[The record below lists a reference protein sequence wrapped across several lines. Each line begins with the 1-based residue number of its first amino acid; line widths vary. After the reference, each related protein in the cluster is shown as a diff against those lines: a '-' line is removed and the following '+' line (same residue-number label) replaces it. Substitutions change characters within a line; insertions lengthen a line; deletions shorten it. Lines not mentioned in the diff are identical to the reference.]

1 MTTFIDTNFITA
13 LVNERD
19 ELHAKAL
26 DLSERFEGQKFL
38 LTDAI
43 LLESGNALAKR
54 FRTEVID
61 IIDQFQNSADVEI
74 VRLDP
79 EIFEAGFN
87 LFKQHKDKTWGLVD
101 CISFVVMN
109 ERGITEA
116 LTFDQHFVQA
126 GFRALMRD

>member
-26 DLSERFEGQKFL
+26 ELSELFEGQKFL
-38 LTDAI
+38 LTDAV

-54 FRTEVID
+54 YRTEVID

-74 VRLDP
+74 IRLDP

-109 ERGITEA
+109 ERGVTEA
-116 LTFDQHFVQA
+116 LTYDQHFVQA
-126 GFRALMRD
+126 GFRALMKE

>member
-26 DLSERFEGQKFL
+26 ELSERFEGQKFL

-54 FRTEVID
+54 FRTEIID

-87 LFKQHKDKTWGLVD
+87 LFKQHTDKTWGLVD

>member
-26 DLSERFEGQKFL
+26 ELSERFEGQKFL

-54 FRTEVID
+54 FRTEIID

-87 LFKQHKDKTWGLVD
+87 LFKQHTDKTWGLVD

-126 GFRALMRD
+126 GFRALMKE

>member
-1 MTTFIDTNFITA
+1 MFIDTNFITT

-26 DLSERFEGQKFL
+26 ELSERFEGQKFL
-38 LTDAI
+38 LTDAV

-54 FRTEVID
+54 YRTEVID
-61 IIDQFQNSADVEI
+61 IIDHFQSSADVEI

-79 EIFEAGFN
+79 EIFEVGFN

-109 ERGITEA
+109 ERGISDA

>member
-26 DLSERFEGQKFL
+26 ELSARFEGQKFL

-54 FRTEVID
+54 FRSEAID
-61 IIDQFQNSADVEI
+61 IINHFQNSADVEI

-109 ERGITEA
+109 ERGVTDA
-116 LTFDQHFVQA
+116 LTFDQHFIQA